1 MKKIAIIDYKV
12 GNIESLKNFFKDL
25 GFQSYLTDQKKKI
38 EDADIIILPGI
49 GAFPSAIKI
58 MKNKGLIDIIK
69 KIFMK
74 IKRRTRIV

>member
-38 EDADIIILPGI
+38 ASYNIIL
-49 GAFPSAIKI
+49 
-58 MKNKGLIDIIK
+58 II
-69 KIFMK
+69 
-74 IKRRTRIV
+74 

>member
-1 MKKIAIIDYKV
+1 MKKIAIVDYKV

-38 EDADIIILPGI
+38 EDSDIIILPGI

-58 MKNKGLIDIIK
+58 MRNKGLIDTIK
-69 KIFMK
+69 KI
-74 IKRRTRIV
+74 